1 MRKTRPLD
9 VDDGLPLPEAGQ
21 ASTVFSLSGLFG
33 AYFGIASVL
42 GIPAVAGLA
51 FGTVL
56 ALIAIRY
63 WIVSRRPERFEQFL
77 FGLLQGNNRNAVIYA
92 LLLSLVQCAFA
103 GSELLILREVAKTAL
118 GLKSEQATLVAIGV
132 AIVGYFYIL
141 LGGYMALFRTD
152 VLQFMMVG
160 LMALVS
166 GAFILFTHPNIA
178 WSSRLLPRSGY
189 WNVPLIGTGKGIYF
203 YHFAIAA
210 VMGFGCLAAS
220 PDTWKRVFQVTRK
233 DQSSVRFL
241 TFAIVGVVPYLI
253 LLPFV
258 FAIGPIPDGPLRE
271 GLVFLPSLSSNLV
284 FVAASLGLVASFL
297 SSFDGALLAAVHTG
311 LMLQRKKSRV
321 ELEISRFHWLMV
333 AALFTVFFLFKALYH
348 TGNVYLLA
356 NFLMGFYALIGGLQ
370 LGTKGAVTRLP
381 ENGLLAIVVVG
392 CAAWLIYFV
401 QSGLPNIPT
410 THQLNTVPAGVLMF
424 VLTAVTAECCCFF
437 GGREVID
444 QLNTILGFLRGRR
457 PDEIARICAHFL
469 APAVV
474 LGLTGIGFFGG
485 GAGDLDRP
493 IAISELKSEVVG
505 TGSPAPKRGVVII
518 AEPGSAEY
526 RIPLGPRFEGLELSR
541 RRICTRQLRPSGAQ
555 GWRAKRQITVHR
567 NRQAGGGRSGRRPWR
582 RSSCVG
588 RQGSDR

>member
-1 MRKTRPLD
+1 MPKTRPLD

-42 GIPAVAGLA
+42 GVPAVAGLA

-63 WIVSRRPERFEQFL
+63 WIVNSRPKRFEQFL

-92 LLLSLVQCAFA
+92 LLLCLVQCAFA

-132 AIVGYFYIL
+132 AIVGYFYVL

-160 LMALVS
+160 LLALVS
-166 GAFILFTHPNIA
+166 SAFILFTHPNIA

-189 WNVPLIGTGKGIYF
+189 WNMPLIGSGKGIYF
-203 YHFAIAA
+203 YHFTIAA

-220 PDTWKRVFQVTRK
+220 PDTWKRVFQVTRRK
-233 DQSSVRFL
+233 GQSRVRFL

-297 SSFDGALLAAVHTG
+297 SSFDGALLASVHVG
-311 LMLQRKKSRV
+311 LMLQRKKSRA
-321 ELEISRFHWLMV
+321 EQEISRFHWLMV

-348 TGNVYLLA
+348 SGNVYLLA

-381 ENGLLAIVVVG
+381 ENGLLGIVIVG
-392 CAAWLIYFV
+392 GSAWLIYFV
-401 QSGLPNIPT
+401 QSGLPEIPT
-410 THQLNTVPAGVLMF
+410 TYQLNTVPAGVLMF
-424 VLTAVTAECCCFF
+424 VLTAVTCRLLLLF
-437 GGREVID
+437 
-444 QLNTILGFLRGRR
+444 RR
-457 PDEIARICAHFL
+457 P
-469 APAVV
+469 V
-474 LGLTGIGFFGG
+474 
-485 GAGDLDRP
+485 
-493 IAISELKSEVVG
+493 K
-505 TGSPAPKRGVVII
+505 
-518 AEPGSAEY
+518 
-526 RIPLGPRFEGLELSR
+526 
-541 RRICTRQLRPSGAQ
+541 
-555 GWRAKRQITVHR
+555 
-567 NRQAGGGRSGRRPWR
+567 
-582 RSSCVG
+582 
-588 RQGSDR
+588 